1 MITPYVNNIEK
12 ETLENEFFRKEV
24 FTGNHLQ
31 MTVMSLLPGEDIGA
45 EVHNNI
51 DQFLRIEQGTGRAIV
66 GDQEYDVED
75 DFVIIIPAGMNH
87 NVINT
92 GDVAMKLYSIY
103 TPAEHPKGTI
113 HKDKAEALAAEALHH
128 HD

>member
-75 DFVIIIPAGMNH
+75 DFAIIIPAGMNH

-92 GDVAMKLYSIY
+92 GEVAMKLYSIY
-103 TPAEHPKGTI
+103 TPTEHPKGTI